1 VILGSIRFWESLC
14 WTRISDDQIGGM
26 GWFSAYLWGYWHDL
40 RAVQRCNFVVNYVQ
54 NHIHIFSE
62 SPNLNRRRK
71 RITLRAPTKRNLQRQ
86 RIFSNL
92 LLRCSSRTLY
102 WSRERDWDCRS
113 AFQIS
118 CTDTNA
124 GDRCPV
130 VGELVG
136 EVWDAFVAL
145 HAVDYCLGD
154 IVVFLCDDGP
164 FCASLC

>member
-1 VILGSIRFWESLC
+1 MC
-14 WTRISDDQIGGM
+14 WIRISDDQIGGM

-71 RITLRAPTKRNLQRQ
+71 RITLRAPTKRNLQCQ
-86 RIFSNL
+86 RIFPKL
-92 LLRCSSRTLY
+92 FLRCPRRTLDR
-102 WSRERDWDCRS
+102 SRERHWDRRS
-113 AFQIS
+113 AFQVS
-118 CTDTNA
+118 CADTDA

-136 EVWDAFVAL
+136 EVWDAFVAF
-145 HAVDYCLGD
+145 HTVDYCLGD

-164 FCASLC
+164 CGTGSC